1 MSTKLLHRSRQ
12 LTALLLVLLLAGS
25 VRAGITVVGADGTHY
40 SADSIVFHQPNGIS
54 LTHSTA
60 ARLVRPDGVDTP
72 AADAID
78 AADCDGITVVGA
90 DGITV
95 VGADGITVVGA
106 DGRTFNIAP
115 NGITVV
121 GADNIA
127 IVEPNGITVVGAD
140 GI

>member
-25 VRAGITVVGADGTHY
+25 VRAGISGVGADGITVVGADGITVVGADGISAVGADGITVVGADGTHY

-78 AADCDGITVVGA
+78 AA
-90 DGITV
+90 
-95 VGADGITVVGA
+95 
-106 DGRTFNIAP
+106 
-115 NGITVV
+115 
-121 GADNIA
+121 
-127 IVEPNGITVVGAD
+127 
-140 GI
+140 